1 MEEEREGVSWNP
13 NILVLTRNRGRTQS
27 QQCLKAAWVCSDCRK
42 TATEERL
49 LRIPGR
55 SQWLLEQHRRPTS
68 VDFLNRWTT
77 TNLSI
82 WLSCSKI
89 WSGPARCVFLLLLLW
104 LMLGPPTITSMLPCS
119 AKSHIGLAKACY
131 TCGRGL
137 AWPEEHEKKEK
148 RKK

>member
-27 QQCLKAAWVCSDCRK
+27 QQCLKTAWVCSDCR
-42 TATEERL
+42 RL
-49 LRIPGR
+49 LLRRAYSEFQAGPNGYSSSIAG
-55 SQWLLEQHRRPTS
+55 QLELISSTNSR
-68 VDFLNRWTT
+68 TT

-89 WSGPARCVFLLLLLW
+89 WSDPARCVFLLLLLLHFLLLLW

-119 AKSHIGLAKACY
+119 AKSLKNNFSFSRDEIIGCLI
-131 TCGRGL
+131 
-137 AWPEEHEKKEK
+137 
-148 RKK
+148 

>member
-1 MEEEREGVSWNP
+1 MEEEKREGVSWNP

-42 TATEERL
+42 TATQERL

-68 VDFLNRWTT
+68 VDFLNSSRTT

-89 WSGPARCVFLLLLLW
+89 CSGPARCVFLLLLLLHFLLLLW
-104 LMLGPPTITSMLPCS
+104 LMLGPPTITSMLPWS
-119 AKSHIGLAKACY
+119 AKSLKTISFLVGMKLSDVWY
-131 TCGRGL
+131 QF
-137 AWPEEHEKKEK
+137 
-148 RKK
+148 